1 MTLRPSAHLLT
12 WLAPLLGCTPLGGW
26 IYTDPD
32 LEVARVRV
40 ESDSLVQPPV
50 MVALAVRNPNDYEL
64 ATARF
69 ELQLLLDGIAVGQ
82 YDRDSV
88 VPVPQGTVS
97 TMALPLR
104 PVTATASAHMRALAL
119 RSGPHNFAVEGRATF
134 TTPFGRRRVRFAQ
147 EGSMAFGRPASRAT
161 VRVDPGGSW

>member
-1 MTLRPSAHLLT
+1 MTLRSGSQLLA
-12 WLAPLLGCTPLGGW
+12 WLTPLLGCTPLGAW
-26 IYTDPD
+26 VYTDPD

-64 ATARF
+64 ATARL

-88 VPVPQGTVS
+88 VPMPQGTVS

-104 PVTATASAHMRALAL
+104 AVTATASAHMRAVAL
-119 RSGPHNFAVEGRATF
+119 ESGTHDFAVEGRATF
-134 TTPFGRRRVRFAQ
+134 TTPFGQRRVRFAH